1 MASHS
6 QLVENILDLPWAG
19 TTDEFCKSWCRFVC
33 ALVSAR
39 TEWAANVLNR
49 IVKALRWRSDWL
61 PLQPPNQPAPSA
73 DATNSSQTP
82 AQPTRRLLYTRTHLL
97 LRAVLALIPT
107 SVSTLNQL
115 LVKHFPHRREGKR
128 EQATFARN
136 ILFITQYEGQVAET
150 VWRVVADRAI
160 GLDVEIQIEL
170 DELEEEGG
178 GEGSD
183 IGEEKS
189 SAASDLDPFDRAID
203 DDDSSEGSDSGDEGG
218 TGFDDLS
225 DEDIEDVD
233 GDGTGGLLQD
243 GEEERKDRKVREL
256 VDKLDA
262 LMKVCLE
269 HLEKMGTVKGK
280 KTGASEL
287 VLDPRSTWLN
297 DFLGTAA
304 PSSGNVTPTSERPQ
318 SFSVKTEELTRTS
331 PEVDEEFE
339 ATKDALFH
347 NLLQLFSRSILP
359 TFKCRHVQFLLF
371 WYCSLETD
379 FADYFLGFLIHKAI
393 YAKSGVGGFDDDS
406 MDRSSGQRERAEPLV
421 LRQASASYV
430 ASFVSR
436 AHYITPTYTRTVV
449 LNLCSYLEAHLEA
462 YSNAITLANSIGLAN
477 IADERTRRLAVAPPG
492 SEEHAIWYAVAQA
505 VFYIFC
511 FRWQDLKIGGA
522 GPGVASTSTGAGPGG
537 AASSSTPR
545 KVSKAASITSS
556 NERDADE
563 YEVDGGL
570 MIGSLSSTGSSS
582 YAMPSSVHRGQPFSL
597 ASHKANADA
606 KAREAPGLGPSSFSS
621 SLSSAQDPAL
631 GEIQLDAPSNIDTE
645 PTGVPAG
652 SAGGSGTGTG
662 TSSWSQGLSILQRAI
677 LSPLNPLQHCSGTV
691 VRQFA
696 AVAQHVG
703 FLYCWSLIE
712 ANNRRSAGIGVSSDS
727 QAHGGTNA
735 VAANS
740 RDTRGVA
747 STPHN
752 ATGGTAGAA
761 GTRAFLAK
769 DLEGFFPFD
778 PYRLSS
784 TAERFVAP
792 LYREWRDVAPVGL
805 GGDEEEEEEE
815 EGSDEES
822 DDEESTSGG
831 EEDEE
836 EEEDSLT
843 SESQEHNS
851 HNRLALSASRTGL
864 QIPGSGKR
872 PHHHRRRQR
881 SSRGRD
887 GAEDSSLLSASDASR
902 NDEED
907 GQGDGAGIE
916 EGLEAMSVSA
926 S

>member
-1 MASHS
+1 MLNLHLLSLFSQGSTKSYWDLVSQFRSSALSPSNPSGTRSLALWLLALSHHVSKLDMASHS

-19 TTDEFCKSWCRFVC
+19 ATDEFCKSWCRFVC

-49 IVKALRWRSDWL
+49 IVKAL
-61 PLQPPNQPAPSA
+61 
-73 DATNSSQTP
+73 SSQTP
-82 AQPTRRLLYTRTHLL
+82 TQPTRRLLYTRTHLL
-97 LRAVLALIPT
+97 LRAVLTLIPT

-115 LVKHFPHRREGKR
+115 LVKHFPHRRESKR

-183 IGEEKS
+183 I
-189 SAASDLDPFDRAID
+189 
-203 DDDSSEGSDSGDEGG
+203 EGSDSGDEGG

-233 GDGTGGLLQD
+233 GDGAGGLHSD
-243 GEEERKDRKVREL
+243 GEEEKKERKVREL

-269 HLEKMGTVKGK
+269 HLEKMGTV
-280 KTGASEL
+280 
-287 VLDPRSTWLN
+287 
-297 DFLGTAA
+297 
-304 PSSGNVTPTSERPQ
+304 
-318 SFSVKTEELTRTS
+318 
-331 PEVDEEFE
+331 DEEFE
-339 ATKDALFH
+339 ATRDALFH
-347 NLLQLFSRSILP
+347 HLLQLFSRSILP

-393 YAKSGVGGFDDDS
+393 YARSG
-406 MDRSSGQRERAEPLV
+406 RAEPLV

-462 YSNAITLANSIGLAN
+462 YSNAITLANSIGL
-477 IADERTRRLAVAPPG
+477 
-492 SEEHAIWYAVAQA
+492 HAIWYAVAQA

-511 FRWQDLKIGGA
+511 FRWQDLKIGGP
-522 GPGVASTSTGAGPGG
+522 GSGVA
-537 AASSSTPR
+537 AA
-545 KVSKAASITSS
+545 
-556 NERDADE
+556 
-563 YEVDGGL
+563 
-570 MIGSLSSTGSSS
+570 
-582 YAMPSSVHRGQPFSL
+582 
-597 ASHKANADA
+597 
-606 KAREAPGLGPSSFSS
+606 GLGTS
-621 SLSSAQDPAL
+621 
-631 GEIQLDAPSNIDTE
+631 
-645 PTGVPAG
+645 
-652 SAGGSGTGTG
+652 
-662 TSSWSQGLSILQRAI
+662 TSSWSQGLSILQRAV

-712 ANNRRSAGIGVSSDS
+712 ANNRRSAGMG
-727 QAHGGTNA
+727 
-735 VAANS
+735 
-740 RDTRGVA
+740 
-747 STPHN
+747 
-752 ATGGTAGAA
+752 
-761 GTRAFLAK
+761 

-805 GGDEEEEEEE
+805 GGDEEE
-815 EGSDEES
+815 GSDEES
-822 DDEESTSGG
+822 AEDEDEEEEESTSGG
-831 EEDEE
+831 EEEE
-836 EEEDSLT
+836 EEEEEGSLT
-843 SESQEHNS
+843 SSSQDH
-851 HNRLALSASRTGL
+851 HQHQQHPHLALSASRPGL

-872 PHHHRRRQR
+872 SHHHRRRQR
-881 SSRGRD
+881 SARGRGDD
-887 GAEDSSLLSASDASR
+887 GTEDSSLLSASDASR
-902 NDEED
+902 TGEE
-907 GQGDGAGIE
+907 GGGGGIE

-926 S
+926 N